1 MRSTTA
7 ISGLGRASNC
17 FQLFLHVQR
26 AGSLAVLVMNIN
38 SGPIAGFQCWIIE
51 TGAIKGFQRLVGIAE
66 GALIVAF
73 FLMGAAVLRM
83 H

>member
-1 MRSTTA
+1 M
-7 ISGLGRASNC
+7 
-17 FQLFLHVQR
+17 QR

-66 GALIVAF
+66 GALIVA
-73 FLMGAAVLRM
+73 LLPDGRGRAPDALTLSEKEM
-83 H
+83 